1 MPRPAW
7 KVQRSRSIRIGLV
20 LVSLLVTSAYAQ
32 SNAITLPRNLADL
45 VTESPTVVQGWI
57 TRVTLEPHD
66 RLKNLLTVVV
76 TVQLEDSLKGKATGT
91 YTFRQAVIDAR
102 DQERRLGYRAGQHVL
117 LLLIRPS
124 EYGLA
129 SPAGMEQGRFRIEPG
144 PDGKLTAVNGFG
156 NVGLFR
162 ELPVG
167 LQQNPALSVEA
178 RRMIAQPSPGPVGL
192 DQLKA
197 VIRTIASM
205 KSVP

>member
-20 LVSLLVTSAYAQ
+20 LVSLLVASASAQ

-45 VTESPTVVQGWI
+45 VSESPTVVQS
-57 TRVTLEPHD
+57 
-66 RLKNLLTVVV
+66 
-76 TVQLEDSLKGKATGT
+76 EDTLKGKSTGT
-91 YTFRQAVIDAR
+91 YTFRQAVFDVR

-144 PDGKLTAVNGFG
+144 PDGKLKAVNGFG

-162 ELPVG
+162 DLPVG
-167 LQQNPALSVEA
+167 LQQSPALSVEA

-192 DQLKA
+192 DHLKA